1 MAGFGMRLRGPGGGG
16 GGGEAGAATTGNV
29 ETATGSSK
37 GQEAEE
43 QQRGTTHGFFPD
55 RHFSTENQAFSERKK
70 FVSSPS
76 GQPAGKL

>member
-1 MAGFGMRLRGPGGGG
+1 MAGFGMRLRGPGR

-55 RHFSTENQAFSERKK
+55 RHFSTENQAFSEREK
-70 FVSSPS
+70 VRIQSIGPTRW
-76 GQPAGKL
+76 